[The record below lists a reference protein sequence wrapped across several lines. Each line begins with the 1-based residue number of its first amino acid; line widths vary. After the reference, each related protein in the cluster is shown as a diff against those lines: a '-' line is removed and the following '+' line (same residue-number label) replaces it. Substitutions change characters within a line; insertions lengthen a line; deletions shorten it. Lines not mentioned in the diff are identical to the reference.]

1 MVTTPDLHAWVT
13 PPRSALTLYEE
24 YWTPATDAPR
34 EYLIASGLSVI
45 GTAIGNRIYI
55 PFGGDRI
62 YPNIWNVL
70 LGPSSTFRKSTTV
83 KQARR
88 TLARLTEGQTDGLL
102 LPDEFS
108 KEALIARLAER
119 AQGLLTYSEF
129 SGALAAFNRD
139 YMTGIKELLADLYD
153 CPARYERVLGQKTF
167 VAKDVCI
174 SLLAASQTDWLL
186 EKLKETD
193 IRGGF
198 MARMTF
204 WPAFVKRRFIALPPE
219 PDTRIGN
226 ELVRHLNQIRALDGA
241 LIIPSSCRDRYAA
254 WLEQHERELE
264 SLPGAGNLGPFWSR
278 MSVTTLKTAVILNAA
293 TAGTLLLDD
302 RALESAIELT
312 EFLKAALGHL
322 FKEEMAFT
330 KGMRDRNRVLAM
342 IKRKPG
348 IPYRDI
354 CRNANLLK
362 RDLDPVLDTLRAEQ
376 QVQMKQGYYW
386 PVGES
391 VVVGDFATD
400 RKTTAFR
407 GESE

>member
-1 MVTTPDLHAWVT
+1 MLMTTPDLHAWIT
-13 PPRSALTLYEE
+13 PPRSALALYEQ
-24 YWTPATDAPR
+24 YWLPTTDAPR
-34 EYLIASGLSVI
+34 EYLVACGLSTI

-55 PFGGDRI
+55 PFGGERI
-62 YPNIWNVL
+62 YPNLWNVL

-88 TLARLTEGQTDGLL
+88 TLARLTEGQNDGLL
-102 LPDEFS
+102 FPDEFS
-108 KEALIARLAER
+108 KEALVARLAER

-139 YMTGIKELLADLYD
+139 YMSGIKELLADLYD
-153 CPARYERVLGQKTF
+153 SPPRYERIVGQKTL

-204 WPAFVKRRFIALPPE
+204 WPAFIKRRFIALPPE

-226 ELVRHLNQIRALDGA
+226 ELVRHLNQIRGLEGA
-241 LIIPSSCRDRYAA
+241 VMIPSSCRDRYAA

-278 MSVTTLKTAVILNAA
+278 LSVTTLKMARDPERGDRGHAPPRRRR
-293 TAGTLLLDD
+293 AGERHRADGVPESGSRAPVQAGDGVHEGNEGPKEGAGDD
-302 RALESAIELT
+302 RAPA
-312 EFLKAALGHL
+312 GHL
-322 FKEEMAFT
+322 VPRHLPE
-330 KGMRDRNRVLAM
+330 R
-342 IKRKPG
+342 
-348 IPYRDI
+348 
-354 CRNANLLK
+354 
-362 RDLDPVLDTLRAEQ
+362 
-376 QVQMKQGYYW
+376 
-386 PVGES
+386 ES
-391 VVVGDFATD
+391 VEEGTRTRARHAARRATG
-400 RKTTAFR
+400 A
-407 GESE
+407 GEGGLLLARR